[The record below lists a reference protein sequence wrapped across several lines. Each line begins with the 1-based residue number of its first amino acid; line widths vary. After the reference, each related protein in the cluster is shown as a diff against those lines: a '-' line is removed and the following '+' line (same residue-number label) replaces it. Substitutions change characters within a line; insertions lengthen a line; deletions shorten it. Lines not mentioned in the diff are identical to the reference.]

1 MKISGFSFVRNAVRL
16 QYPIVESILSI
27 LPIVDEFVIA
37 VGDGEDDTVGLI
49 NSINSPKIRII
60 STQWN
65 PLTRAGGY
73 VLAQQTNIALFNCTG
88 HWAIYLQADEAIHER
103 DHAGLLEL
111 MKQYRDDDRID
122 GLALQRINFY
132 GDYNTVL
139 NRYPYVNDLT
149 CRVVKPHRFVL
160 SRGDA
165 AGFTV
170 HPKYKEKGRRL
181 RLVDTGM
188 DLFHYYDVR
197 SHEASTDFLT
207 EKGKYWTATAE
218 ATDYYQRMPRSF
230 MATWR
235 GSHPAPMSRRIEQY
249 PFRLNLNSPQWRSKL
264 TKGEWT
270 QECRSKLTSL
280 FGYRGSSARGIVK
293 SHRRHRSHPDIV

>member
-16 QYPIVESILSI
+16 QYPVVESILSI
-27 LPIVDEFVIA
+27 LPIVDEFIIA

-49 NSINSPKIRII
+49 KSINSPKIRIVP
-60 STQWN
+60 TQWN
-65 PLTRAGGY
+65 ALTRAGGY

-103 DHAGLLEL
+103 DHAGLLDL
-111 MKQYRDDDRID
+111 MKRYRDDDRVD
-122 GLALQRINFY
+122 GLALQRLTFY

-181 RLVDTGM
+181 RLVDTGL

-197 SHEASTDFLT
+197 LNQASTDFQA
-207 EKGKYWTATAE
+207 EKGKYWTGAGE
-218 ATDYYQRMPRSF
+218 VTDYYERMPRSF

-235 GSHPAPMSRRIEQY
+235 GSHPAPMSKRIEQY
-249 PFRLNLNSPQWRSKL
+249 PYRLDLNSPRWRSKL
-264 TKGEWT
+264 TRAEWA
-270 QECRSKLTSL
+270 QEFRSKITTM
-280 FGYRGSSARGIVK
+280 FGYQGSSARGVVK
-293 SHRRHRSHPDIV
+293 SHRNHRFHPDIV